1 MNCALHSRCRVISL
15 CRLEV
20 MAMTAA
26 LSAFSFA
33 SSREGARRRASNSI
47 SKRGGSGSG
56 DSNRRS
62 GRAHYHDGRHTFATV
77 VLIIRLAVPGEDLHD
92 FYPGGGRDDNMIGF
106 FNAHDCK
113 VAARLVV
120 SIHKGPIE
128 ASCYEWDPFEHE
140 LGEKF
145 SETSRPNS

>member
-1 MNCALHSRCRVISL
+1 V
-15 CRLEV
+15 
-20 MAMTAA
+20 AA
-26 LSAFSFA
+26 RAASAFSFV
-33 SSREGARRRASNSI
+33 SSREVQGEGQAARYRREGAAAAAI
-47 SKRGGSGSG
+47 ATAAQVEHIIMMGV
-56 DSNRRS
+56 
-62 GRAHYHDGRHTFATV
+62 TFATV

-113 VAARLVV
+113 VAACLVV
-120 SIHKGPIE
+120 SIHNGPIE

-145 SETSRPNS
+145 SETSRPDS

>member
-1 MNCALHSRCRVISL
+1 
-15 CRLEV
+15 
-20 MAMTAA
+20 MAARAA
-26 LSAFSFA
+26 SAFSFV
-33 SSREGARRRASNSI
+33 SSREVQGEGQAARYRREGAAAAAI
-47 SKRGGSGSG
+47 ATAAQVEHIIMMGV
-56 DSNRRS
+56 
-62 GRAHYHDGRHTFATV
+62 TFATV

-120 SIHKGPIE
+120 SIHNGPIE

-145 SETSRPNS
+145 SETSRPDS

>member
-1 MNCALHSRCRVISL
+1 MPYNLSGVVDHSTLRKLEPRLYALSGLPFRVFF
-15 CRLEV
+15 LECV
-20 MAMTAA
+20 LPMRFNLIRAFAA
-26 LSAFSFA
+26 GATVLSAFA
-33 SSREGARRRASNSI
+33 
-47 SKRGGSGSG
+47 
-56 DSNRRS
+56 
-62 GRAHYHDGRHTFATV
+62 AHAEDMMGVTFATV
-77 VLIIRLAVPGEDLHD
+77 VLIIRLAVPGEDLQD

-106 FNAHDCK
+106 FNAHDCM

-145 SETSRPNS
+145 SETSRPDS

>member
-1 MNCALHSRCRVISL
+1 MAHAAAKLSELQNCASTLSNLVMTSRN
-15 CRLEV
+15 RL
-20 MAMTAA
+20 
-26 LSAFSFA
+26 A
-33 SSREGARRRASNSI
+33 SSTPIGNMLLRKMLPNALPLFVRQPNL
-47 SKRGGSGSG
+47 
-56 DSNRRS
+56 
-62 GRAHYHDGRHTFATV
+62 

-113 VAARLVV
+113 VTARLVV

-145 SETSRPNS
+145 SETSRPDS

>member
-1 MNCALHSRCRVISL
+1 
-15 CRLEV
+15 
-20 MAMTAA
+20 MAARAA
-26 LSAFSFA
+26 SAFSFA
-33 SSREGARRRASNSI
+33 SSREAATRRASSSI
-47 SKRGGSGSG
+47 SERGAAAAAIATAAQGEHIIMMGV
-56 DSNRRS
+56 
-62 GRAHYHDGRHTFATV
+62 TFATV

-92 FYPGGGRDDNMIGF
+92 FYPGRDDNMIGF

-128 ASCYEWDPFEHE
+128 ASCYGWDPFEHE

-145 SETSRPNS
+145 SETSRPGT

>member
-1 MNCALHSRCRVISL
+1 MRFDLIKAL
-15 CRLEV
+15 
-20 MAMTAA
+20 AA
-26 LSAFSFA
+26 GATVLSAFA
-33 SSREGARRRASNSI
+33 
-47 SKRGGSGSG
+47 
-56 DSNRRS
+56 
-62 GRAHYHDGRHTFATV
+62 AHAEDKGQMMGLTFANV
-77 VLIIRLAVPGEDLHD
+77 VLIIRLAVPGEDLQD

-106 FNAHDCK
+106 FNAHDCM

-145 SETSRPNS
+145 SETSRPDS